1 MASLDVIIS
10 ELLFTVV
17 NNRCTV
23 DNVCHNERKVV
34 FETWRDLPTRAY
46 THA

>member
-1 MASLDVIIS
+1 MRVLRNHVRNNFSAMASLDVIIS

-34 FETWRDLPTRAY
+34 F
-46 THA
+46 